1 MIKKVI
7 DKILDRKG
15 LKIITAKEFDNMIKY
30 RATRGELKHS
40 IDDNNIL
47 VEYIS
52 KKATVKD
59 LEELLTKKEISFK
72 PNLDKN
78 SLINI
83 FINSFK
89 KEFKKS
95 EK

>member
-7 DKILDRKG
+7 GKILDKKG
-15 LKIITAKEFDNMIKY
+15 MKIITYKEFDNMIRY

-47 VEYIS
+47 VEYVL
-52 KKATVKD
+52 KKATIKD
-59 LEELLTKKEISFK
+59 LEELLTKKEVSFK
-72 PNLDKN
+72 PNLDRK

>member
-1 MIKKVI
+1 MIRKVI
-7 DKILDRKG
+7 NKILNKKS
-15 LKIITAKEFDNMIKY
+15 LKIITDKEIENIIKY
-30 RATRGELKHS
+30 RTTRGELKHA

-47 VEYIS
+47 IDYVI
-52 KKATVKD
+52 KKATIKD
-59 LEELLTKKEISFK
+59 LENLLTQKKVSFK
-72 PNLDKN
+72 PNLDKT

>member
-1 MIKKVI
+1 MIRKVI
-7 DKILDRKG
+7 NKILNKKS
-15 LKIITAKEFDNMIKY
+15 LKIITEKEIENIIKY
-30 RATRGELKHS
+30 RTTRGELKHA

-47 VEYIS
+47 IDYVI
-52 KKATVKD
+52 KKATIKD
-59 LEELLTKKEISFK
+59 LENLLTQKKVSFK
-72 PNLDKN
+72 PNLDKT

>member
-1 MIKKVI
+1 MIRKVI
-7 DKILDRKG
+7 NKILNKKS
-15 LKIITAKEFDNMIKY
+15 LKIITDKEFENIIKY
-30 RATRGELKHS
+30 RATRGELKHA

-47 VEYIS
+47 IDYVI
-52 KKATVKD
+52 KKATIKD
-59 LEELLTKKEISFK
+59 LENLLTQKKVSFK
-72 PNLDKN
+72 PNLDKT

>member
-1 MIKKVI
+1 MIRKVI
-7 DKILDRKG
+7 NKILNKKS
-15 LKIITAKEFDNMIKY
+15 LKIITDKEFENIIKY
-30 RATRGELKHS
+30 RTTRGELKHA

-47 VEYIS
+47 IDYVI
-52 KKATVKD
+52 KKATIKD
-59 LEELLTKKEISFK
+59 LENLLTQKKVSFK
-72 PNLDKN
+72 PNLDKT